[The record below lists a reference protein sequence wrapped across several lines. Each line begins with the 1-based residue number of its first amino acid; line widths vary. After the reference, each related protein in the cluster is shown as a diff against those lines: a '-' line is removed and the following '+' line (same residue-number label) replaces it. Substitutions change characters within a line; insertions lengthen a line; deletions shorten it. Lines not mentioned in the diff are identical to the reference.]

1 MKRIVWI
8 ALLVSSFSMAQIT
21 QVMNEFREVKVFD
34 GISVNL
40 VKAKENKVIIT
51 GEDVNDV
58 AVVNRN
64 GRLKIRMEIDK
75 AFNGYET
82 FVEVHFTEDLDLID
96 VNENAFLASDHVFE
110 QTAIELRA
118 QEGAELDVDLNVDK
132 ATVRAYSGGEI
143 VSEGKAV
150 NQKIVI
156 NSGGQYNGSQ
166 LRTEQTEVSVSAGG
180 RAKVNASELVEAKV
194 KAGGTIKVFGN
205 PKVLDTQKLFGGK
218 ILRMD

>member
-8 ALLVSSFSMAQIT
+8 ALLASSFSMAQIT

>member
-21 QVMNEFREVKVFD
+21 QVMGEFREVKVFD

-40 VKAKENKVIIT
+40 IKAQENKVIIT

-96 VNENAFLASDHVFE
+96 VNENAFLASDHVFK
-110 QTAIELRA
+110 QTTIELRA
-118 QEGAELDVDLNVDK
+118 QEGAELDVDLDVDK
-132 ATVRAYSGGEI
+132 ATVKAYSGGEI
-143 VSEGKAV
+143 VSEGNAV

-180 RAKVNASELVEAKV
+180 RAMVNATELVEARV
-194 KAGGTIKVFGN
+194 KAGGTIKVFGD